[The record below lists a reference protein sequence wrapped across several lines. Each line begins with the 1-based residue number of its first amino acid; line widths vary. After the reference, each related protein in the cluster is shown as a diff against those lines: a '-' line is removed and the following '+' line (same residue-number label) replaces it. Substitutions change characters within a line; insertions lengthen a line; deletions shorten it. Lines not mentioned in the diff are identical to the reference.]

1 MEKISPLLLARSLA
15 ASKATREALAPLST
29 DDLLHLDDLS
39 EQSIVTSLA
48 SRFTEKNRVYTRAG
62 TITLALNPY
71 CWSPTLYSTDVMKR
85 YRARATGS
93 ESGADPLPPHL
104 YETAASAHAAMERA
118 AAGTRH
124 TIVIS
129 GESGAGK
136 TEATKIILT
145 YLVAASG
152 DLVDLDARA
161 AILRERVLQANPLL
175 EAFGNARTLRNDN
188 SSRFGKLIE
197 ISFAGSS
204 GSRIAGARIIN
215 YLLERTRISTPP
227 RGERNFHI
235 LYQLLAA
242 SPRLPPALQQAL
254 PWREPKDVT
263 YLSSD
268 PSGWGGA
275 EVSAAV
281 IAFGN
286 TSTCLD
292 VIGVAAEAREQ
303 LWLILSAVLHLGN
316 LTFAKKVGANGQ
328 GSPGVSGE
336 GCAPN
341 DEDAS
346 ATLAALLGVTPAALS
361 TAMCRRRLAVR
372 NQNVV
377 LKEQSIQ
384 QAHDSRDALAR
395 ALYNG
400 VFEWLVEQLN
410 STIKGGGEPGS
421 APTNEPRQSCVAVLD
436 IYGFESLGTN
446 SFEQLLIN
454 YANEKLQHLF
464 NLHIFELEQKEYL
477 REGIEWKEIE
487 WVDNQPTL
495 ELIEGRPRGVP
506 GILASLDDATWR
518 AGGEE
523 ADTQM
528 LQQLHAAF
536 ASKLGHPS
544 YVRPKL
550 HSATSFAIV
559 HYAGEVCYDVRG
571 FSRKNF
577 ESLGPDV
584 QELLAE
590 ASNPWLKANLHLVLG
605 GFPEAAAAVPTTAAA
620 EPVIRRSPSFA
631 RKRKGKLRQ
640 ESVGEQFR
648 TQLHELIEAIA
659 APESGALQDAA
670 PYEERPSRNSCAYV
684 RCIKSNSERK
694 PWVLDEAS
702 CTLQLRCAGM
712 MEAVR
717 IRKESFAYRL
727 SIRDFLFRFTPLIR
741 HPRSSPEAG
750 ADELAERSRLVAD
763 ELAYTLGQPQ
773 ALWQVGHTKVFLR
786 QPLARLVEQWAILY
800 KHAMCRALQRA
811 YMAYMARRRG
821 AAASTLQTGWRLGRA
836 VIAGREHRIC
846 ARTSQRTFEYWA
858 REAKRLA
865 AEKVVAM
872 RLAAEAAAAEAE
884 RLAAEKAEEE
894 RLMAAESER
903 LAEAERL
910 VAERLAEVKHAAA
923 EKADAERLA
932 AETAPA
938 SLPAI
943 LPLSMLPTGSLS
955 AATSAGTN
963 AAVAPL
969 PPAPAI
975 GRTVGQLQPPKAV
988 CVETMTTIVEAA
1000 RCMLDGRADALLVP
1014 RDSTAEDVSS
1024 VMRYGILT
1032 ATDIA
1037 RKVIAVGLDPR
1048 TCRAADVMTAN
1059 PHVVATSDPA
1069 ANAFT
1074 LMTVHRFRHLP
1085 VHVPGGSPALLDM
1098 KRCLFDVL
1106 VLAERAQAAGEALL
1120 DAVSRGAGTSNVDV
1134 LAPAL
1139 RSLLAPSL
1147 GSLAVQPPAVIP
1159 HHATVRDAAIAL
1171 SMPGVTAVLIERGA
1185 AAVAADGVRYELLT
1199 PRTLLPSVISDA
1211 QLDAAVLGAASVSSV
1226 CKGEVPL
1233 ITSADCSVIDALH
1246 SLQAERCSHVLL
1258 LDRGTQQPM
1267 CLLDVLQLVQ
1277 ASVAHVERSADAQ
1290 QLHAFWGAAAALDES
1305 SAAHRPPRS
1314 VVATEDEEGSVI
1326 GSLGAFGSPVKWGR
1340 REREGDYDSMNI
1352 RPEDSISMVCGRSPL
1367 KSPEGQRGARPL
1379 AALPRRIVRAAS
1391 FESPKSR
1398 RVGMLLIKLQD
1409 EQGHFYRVH
1418 CTPAEGWAPLQAAL
1432 ASKLEGHVDD
1442 LRGIVYTDDDGDRI
1456 VVDSDEAL
1464 LEAANHVLAKGQDRL
1479 QVTPVTG
1486 PIDILSP
1493 TGTALLAAGQPA
1505 SARRAPPTEQ
1515 RSTLDGNALVLP
1527 SPMRQRRLEEEKL
1540 SAVSAFLGGLVAA
1553 SSLAVVSGL
1562 VLAAKAAKR

>member
-1 MEKISPLLLARSLA
+1 MEKRNSPVLLARSLA

-29 DDLLHLDDLS
+29 DNLLHLDDLS
-39 EQSIVTSLA
+39 EQSIVASLA

-104 YETAASAHAAMERA
+104 YEAAASAHAAMERA

-197 ISFAGSS
+197 ISFAGGS

-254 PWREPKDVT
+254 PWKEPKDLT

-281 IAFGN
+281 ITFGN

-316 LTFAKKVGANGQ
+316 LTFATKKAAASGQ
-328 GSPGVSGE
+328 GSPSVSGE

-346 ATLAALLGVTPAALS
+346 STLAALLGVTPAALS
-361 TAMCRRRLAVR
+361 TAICRRRLAVR

-410 STIKGGGEPGS
+410 STIRGGGEPCT
-421 APTNEPRQSCVAVLD
+421 APTSEPRRSCVAVLD

-518 AGGEE
+518 TGGEE

-528 LQQLHAAF
+528 LQQLHTAF

-550 HSATSFAIV
+550 HSATSFALV

-590 ASNPWLKANLHLVLG
+590 ATNPWLKANLHLVLG

-620 EPVIRRSPSFA
+620 EHVIRRSPSFA

-670 PYEERPSRNSCAYV
+670 PYEERPARNSCAYV

-741 HPRSSPEAG
+741 HPRSSSLNVPTEAG
-750 ADELAERSRLVAD
+750 AEELAERSRLVAD
-763 ELAYTLGQPQ
+763 ELAHTLGQPQ

-786 QPLARLVEQWAILY
+786 QPLARSVERWAILY

-811 YMAYMARRRG
+811 ARAYMARSRG

-836 VIAGREHRIC
+836 VVAGREHRIR
-846 ARTSQRTFEYWA
+846 ARTSQRAFEYWA
-858 REAKRLA
+858 REAKRRA

-884 RLAAEKAEEE
+884 RLALE
-894 RLMAAESER
+894 RTEAER

-910 VAERLAEVKHAAA
+910 VAVRAEEEHAAA
-923 EKADAERLA
+923 EKAYAEQPA
-932 AETAPA
+932 AEAATAC
-938 SLPAI
+938 LPAI

-955 AATSAGTN
+955 AATAAGAN
-963 AAVAPL
+963 AAAAPL

-988 CVETMTTIVEAA
+988 CVETTTTIVDAA
-1000 RCMLDGRADALLVP
+1000 QRMLDGRADALLVP
-1014 RDSTAEDVSS
+1014 RDSTAGGVSS

-1059 PHVVATSDPA
+1059 PHVVTTSDPA

-1074 LMTVHRFRHLP
+1074 LMTAHRFRHLP
-1085 VHVPGGSPALLDM
+1085 VDVPGGAPALLDM

-1120 DAVSRGAGTSNVDV
+1120 DAVSRGAGASNVDV

-1159 HHATVRDAAIAL
+1159 YHATVRDAATAL
-1171 SMPGVTAVLIERGA
+1171 SLPGVTAVLVERGA

-1211 QLDAAVLGAASVSSV
+1211 QLDAVVLGAATVSSV
-1226 CKGEVPL
+1226 CTGEGPF

-1258 LDRGTQQPM
+1258 LDPSTQQPT

-1305 SAAHRPPRS
+1305 SAAHRPPGS
-1314 VVATEDEEGSVI
+1314 VVATEDDEGSVI

-1340 REREGDYDSMNI
+1340 REREGDYDSMHI

-1367 KSPEGQRGARPL
+1367 KSPDGRVAARPL

-1418 CTPAEGWAPLQAAL
+1418 CTPAEGWPPLQAAL
-1432 ASKLEGHVDD
+1432 AAKLEGHVDD

-1464 LEAANHVLAKGQDRL
+1464 LEAANHVLAKGLDRL

-1486 PIDILSP
+1486 PIDLLSP
-1493 TGTALLAAGQPA
+1493 TGKTVIAAGQPA
-1505 SARRAPPTEQ
+1505 NARRVPPTEQ
-1515 RSTLDGNALVLP
+1515 PSTLDGNASVLP